1 MDHLSKEWRH
11 VKALV
16 VLVLVVTGGGDGE
29 GDGVVLFAIWPKI
42 SMIFKQ
48 QLRPT
53 C

>member
-1 MDHLSKEWRH
+1 MAACQGVGGGSSG
-11 VKALV
+11 
-16 VLVLVVTGGGDGE
+16 GGGDGE